1 MVDLCL
7 KMTGAIF
14 AVFRI
19 LQGEGGVQDYH
30 WHIYWLMKQFDVQ
43 EVHAIVSKS
52 RPLSIITILC
62 LDECHNPSRDKA
74 VSFTASST
82 LVDYTN

>member
-1 MVDLCL
+1 
-7 KMTGAIF
+7 
-14 AVFRI
+14 
-19 LQGEGGVQDYH
+19 
-30 WHIYWLMKQFDVQ
+30 MKQFDVQ

-52 RPLSIITILC
+52 RMLSIITILC